1 MLFSNQLNT
10 FKSQPNYTNMIILA
24 WLLLSTGIWQST
36 NDILLDKEIIY
47 HNLQSNTSAGYA
59 LKTVAVYSSDSSFFK
74 DYTIDTLVENLN
86 LLNQNSA
93 VVFVKNTNDD
103 SKSGFSADYLVNL
116 KLVAGK
122 NINTGPKFET
132 VRNSRTV
139 TKAVQDHEGVV
150 RYENVQEYY
159 NEDVMQN
166 RAPAVGKITITIQ
179 TIRKNPYKKMKSV
192 MIESNAG
199 EGNES
204 DIIIKLIYNLLD
216 SFKKVQ

>member
-1 MLFSNQLNT
+1 
-10 FKSQPNYTNMIILA
+10 MIILT
-24 WLLLSTGIWQST
+24 WLLLSAGALQTSPDNLFDRENIYNNCLSHTST
-36 NDILLDKEIIY
+36 V
-47 HNLQSNTSAGYA
+47 YA

-116 KLVAGK
+116 KLVVGK
-122 NINTGPKFET
+122 DLITGPKFET
-132 VRNSRTV
+132 VKKSRAG
-139 TKAVQDHEGVV
+139 TKAVHDHEGVV
-150 RYENVQEYY
+150 RYESVTEYY

-166 RAPAVGKITITIQ
+166 RAPVVGKITITIQ
-179 TIRKNPYKKMKSV
+179 TIRKNPYKKLKPV
-192 MIESNAG
+192 LLESNAG

-204 DIIIKLIYNLLD
+204 SIISKLIYNLLD

>member
-1 MLFSNQLNT
+1 
-10 FKSQPNYTNMIILA
+10 MIILT
-24 WLLLSTGIWQST
+24 WLLLSAGALQTSPDNLFDREDIYNNRLSHTST
-36 NDILLDKEIIY
+36 
-47 HNLQSNTSAGYA
+47 GYA

-74 DYTIDTLVENLN
+74 DYPIDTLVENLN
-86 LLNQNSA
+86 LLNQNNA

-122 NINTGPKFET
+122 LLITGPKFET

-204 DIIIKLIYNLLD
+204 DIVIKLIYNLLD

>member
-1 MLFSNQLNT
+1 
-10 FKSQPNYTNMIILA
+10 MIILT
-24 WLLLSTGIWQST
+24 WLLLSAGTWQST
-36 NDILLDKEIIY
+36 SDILFDKEIIY
-47 HNLQSNTSAGYA
+47 SNLQSNPSAGYV

-74 DYTIDTLVENLN
+74 EYTIDTLVENLN

-93 VVFVKNTNDD
+93 VVFVKNTDDD

-122 NINTGPKFET
+122 PLITGPKFET

-139 TKAVQDHEGVV
+139 TKAVQEHEGVV
-150 RYENVQEYY
+150 RHESVTEYY

-192 MIESNAG
+192 MIESNTG
-199 EGNES
+199 ESSES
-204 DIIIKLIYNLLD
+204 AIISKLIYNLLD
-216 SFKKVQ
+216 SFKNVQ

>member
-1 MLFSNQLNT
+1 
-10 FKSQPNYTNMIILA
+10 MIILT
-24 WLLLSTGIWQST
+24 WLLLGAGTWQSPT
-36 NDILLDKEIIY
+36 NILLDKEIIY

-74 DYTIDTLVENLN
+74 DYPIDTLVENLN
-86 LLNQNSA
+86 LLNQNNA

-116 KLVAGK
+116 KLVAEK
-122 NINTGPKFET
+122 PLITGPEFKT
-132 VRNSRTV
+132 VKKSRVGTKTV
-139 TKAVQDHEGVV
+139 YDHEGKVQYESV
-150 RYENVQEYY
+150 REYY

-166 RAPAVGKITITIQ
+166 RDPAVGKITITIQ
-179 TIRKNPYKKMKSV
+179 TIRKNPYKKIKSV
-192 MIESNAG
+192 MIESKAG

-204 DIIIKLIYNLLD
+204 AIIFKLIYNLLD